1 MQKKVSLPSF
11 LEPLPPRL
19 LITPQITYKLVD
31 LIKVSAPS
39 LLTHEFVRRH
49 TLELRTALFE
59 FQVEEGVRKWTY
71 LLANAVSFGASRT
84 SSTSA
89 PTPPTD
95 SSPK

>member
-39 LLTHEFVRRH
+39 LLTHEFVRTH
-49 TLELRTALFE
+49 TL
-59 FQVEEGVRKWTY
+59 
-71 LLANAVSFGASRT
+71 
-84 SSTSA
+84 
-89 PTPPTD
+89 
-95 SSPK
+95 